1 MEIKREKHFKRS
13 VPVCANDILDSA
25 TNIVED
31 QIFHDPKFKNNETV
45 LDGHFSV
52 TDCPSGLVIHCNDT
66 TARQDFDVSFIAPAG
81 LTIMIVLSGKPDIE
95 LDGIRVSMDDAN
107 FVDGV
112 TAILWSSDKPVNV
125 FRRVRKKERVEKVSI
140 SLGNDWLTNWN
151 KAGTRPSEG
160 LLETL
165 VSSTRLLQWAPS
177 ERIIRNALEII
188 SDDLD
193 DSLVGKLLAEGC
205 AIEILREVFGI
216 IENTPATSR
225 MSVGKVSVREN
236 SQARKINIFIEDNF
250 NEDLTLAQIAAAIG
264 MSVSS
269 MQRAFKRGFG
279 MTVMDSIRQRR
290 LECARATL
298 LFDGA
303 TVAQASQA
311 AGYKSA
317 SNFTSAFFKQ
327 FGMLPSHTKA

>member
-13 VPVCANDILDSA
+13 IPVCASDILDSA
-25 TNIVED
+25 TNVVEN
-31 QIFHDPKFKNNETV
+31 QILHDPKLQNNETV

-66 TARQDFDVSFIAPAG
+66 TARQDFDVSFVAPAG
-81 LTIMIVLSGKPDIE
+81 LTIMIILSGKPNIE
-95 LDGIRVSMDDAN
+95 LDGIPVSMDEAN

-112 TAILWSSDKPVNV
+112 TAILWSSNQPVNV
-125 FRRVRKKERVEKVSI
+125 LRRVRKKERVEKVSI
-140 SLGNDWLTNWN
+140 SLGNDWLANWN

-165 VSSTRLLQWAPS
+165 VASTRLHQWAPS

-188 SDDLD
+188 SDELD
-193 DSLVGKLLAEGC
+193 NSLVGKLLAEGC
-205 AIEILREVFGI
+205 AIEILREAFGI
-216 IENTPATSR
+216 IENTLTTSKA
-225 MSVGKVSVREN
+225 STGKVSVREN
-236 SQARKINIFIEDNF
+236 SQARKINSFIEDNF
-250 NEDLTLAQIAAAIG
+250 SENLSLAEIAAAIG

-269 MQRAFKRGFG
+269 MQRAYKRGFG

-290 LECARATL
+290 LECARAAL

-303 TVAQASQA
+303 TVAQASRA

-317 SNFTSAFFKQ
+317 SNFTNAFFKQ
-327 FGMLPSHTKA
+327 FGMLPSHAKA

>member
-25 TNIVED
+25 TNIVKD
-31 QIFHDPKFKNNETV
+31 QAFHDQKFESTETV

-81 LTIMIVLSGKPDIE
+81 LTIMIVLSGKPDIK
-95 LDGIRVSMDDAN
+95 LDGINISMDETN
-107 FVDGV
+107 FVGGV
-112 TAILWSSDKPVNV
+112 TAILWSSDQPVNV

-140 SLGNDWLTNWN
+140 SLGDDWLTNWD
-151 KAGTRPSEG
+151 KAGTQPSEG
-160 LLETL
+160 LLEML
-165 VSSTRLLQWAPS
+165 VSSTRLHQWAPS
-177 ERIIRNALEII
+177 KRIIRNALEII
-188 SDDLD
+188 SDELD
-193 DSLVGKLLAEGC
+193 NSLVGKLLAEGC

-216 IENTPATSR
+216 IENTPTTD
-225 MSVGKVSVREN
+225 KVSVREN

-250 NEDLTLAQIAAAIG
+250 NKDLTLAQIASAVG

-279 MTVMDSIRQRR
+279 ITVMDSIRQRR
-290 LECARATL
+290 LECARAAL

-317 SNFTSAFFKQ
+317 SNFTNAFFKQ
-327 FGMLPSHTKA
+327 FGMLPSHAKA

>member
-13 VPVCANDILDSA
+13 IPVCANDILDSA
-25 TNIVED
+25 TNVVEN
-31 QIFHDPKFKNNETV
+31 QILHDPKLKNNETV

-66 TARQDFDVSFIAPAG
+66 TARQDVDISFVAPAG
-81 LTIMIVLSGKPDIE
+81 LTIMIILSGKPDIE
-95 LDGIRVSMDDAN
+95 LDGISVSMDEVN

-112 TAILWSSDKPVNV
+112 TAILWSSNKPVNV
-125 FRRVRKKERVEKVSI
+125 FRRIRKKERVEKVSI
-140 SLGNDWLTNWN
+140 SLGNDWLANWN
-151 KAGTRPSEG
+151 KAGTQPSEG

-165 VSSTRLLQWAPS
+165 VSSTRMHQWAPS

-188 SDDLD
+188 SDELD
-193 DSLVGKLLAEGC
+193 NSLVGKLLAEGC

-216 IENTPATSR
+216 IENTPTTS
-225 MSVGKVSVREN
+225 KVSVREN
-236 SQARKINIFIEDNF
+236 SRARKINTFIGDNF
-250 NEDLTLAQIAAAIG
+250 SKDLTLAQIAAAVG

-290 LECARATL
+290 LECARAAL

-317 SNFTSAFFKQ
+317 SNFTNAFFKQ
-327 FGMLPSHTKA
+327 FGMLPSHIKA